1 MVAVAPTMM
10 VGATATIVV
19 VSCLLTVVAGPLWD
33 FSQRAGDNMRDA
45 GNYVSTSLT
54 SHVEER

>member
-1 MVAVAPTMM
+1 